1 MKVNFYL
8 DKPYNPDIS
17 PEKVKQE
24 LAKVGGK
31 KKNLAQ
37 KFWNPS
43 PTALYLFFSPDKS
56 CRIKY
61 RTNYKILPKSWDFEK
76 ERLKPSASGALE
88 FNVELNNLANCCT
101 REAMRKKE
109 TNQFLSKEDYKQ
121 IVQDCIDRDNAVNSE
136 ISISHLK
143 TQFLSYKSNFVK
155 EGTLK
160 EYRTVFKGL
169 EDFEKHKGTKL
180 ILREMDGKFLD
191 QFEVFL
197 SRKKNTND
205 GDKEGLLNDTIH
217 KYISTLKVFLKWCND
232 NDYLV
237 HPDVFK
243 TQKTNFKKKA
253 YNEII
258 ALSES
263 EIQKLMN
270 HDLSDRP
277 SLERVRDLFCLLCYT
292 GQRFEDLINFDP
304 KDIKNNA
311 WDFISVKV
319 KKRVIVP
326 FEGYIAPAKDILE
339 RIGYSV
345 PKISNQKFNEYIK
358 TVGKLAGMDEI
369 IKITRYSGKQKLVI
383 EKRKYDFLS
392 SHVGRRSMVTNL
404 LSRNVPI
411 TLVQKLTAHSD
422 IRTLMKYES
431 ANTDSLI
438 DALNKFK
445 NYEQ

>member
-292 GQRFEDLINFDP
+292 GQRFEELINFDP

-438 DALNKFK
+438 DALNKF
-445 NYEQ
+445 

>member
-237 HPDVFK
+237 HPDVFE

-438 DALNKFK
+438 DALNKF
-445 NYEQ
+445 

>member
-438 DALNKFK
+438 DALILKL
-445 NYEQ
+445 

>member
-88 FNVELNNLANCCT
+88 FNVELNNLANCYT

-438 DALNKFK
+438 DALNKF
-445 NYEQ
+445 

>member
-319 KKRVIVP
+319 KKKVIVP

-438 DALNKFK
+438 DALNKF
-445 NYEQ
+445 

>member
-101 REAMRKKE
+101 GEAMRKKE

-438 DALNKFK
+438 DALNKF
-445 NYEQ
+445 

>member
-345 PKISNQKFNEYIK
+345 PKISNQMFNEYIK

-438 DALNKFK
+438 DALNKF
-445 NYEQ
+445 

>member
-8 DKPYNPDIS
+8 DKPYNPEIV
-17 PEKVKQE
+17 PEKVKRE
-24 LAKVGGK
+24 LSKVGGK
-31 KKNLAQ
+31 KKNLPE

-61 RTNYKILPKSWDFEK
+61 RTNYKIFPKSWDFEK

-88 FNVELNNLANCCT
+88 LNVELNNLANLCI
-101 REAMRKKE
+101 RDAMTKKDK
-109 TNQFLSKEDYKQ
+109 NQFLSKEDYKQ
-121 IVQDCIDRDNAVNSE
+121 VIQGCIDRDNAVSRE

-169 EDFEKHKGTKL
+169 EDFEKQKGSNL
-180 ILREMDGKFLD
+180 VLREMDSKFLD
-191 QFEVFL
+191 QFEAFL

-205 GDKEGLLNDTIH
+205 DDKTGLLNDTIH

-232 NDYLV
+232 NDHLV

-253 YNEII
+253 YNEVI
-258 ALSES
+258 ALSEA
-263 EIQKLMN
+263 EIEKLMN
-270 HDLSDRP
+270 HDLSAKP

-292 GQRFEDLINFDP
+292 GQRFEDLINFDR

-311 WDFISVKV
+311 WDFISIKV

-326 FEGYIAPAKDILE
+326 FEGYISPARDILE
-339 RIGYSV
+339 RIGYNV

-358 TVGKLAGMDEI
+358 TVGKLAGLDET

-383 EKRKYDFLS
+383 EKKKHDFLS

-404 LSRNVPI
+404 LSRNIPI

-431 ANTDSLI
+431 ASTDSLI
-438 DALNKFK
+438 DALNRF
-445 NYEQ
+445 

>member
-311 WDFISVKV
+311 WEFISVIV

-438 DALNKFK
+438 DALNKF
-445 NYEQ
+445 

>member
-277 SLERVRDLFCLLCYT
+277 SLERVRDLFYLLCYT

-438 DALNKFK
+438 DALNKF
-445 NYEQ
+445 

>member
-392 SHVGRRSMVTNL
+392 SHVGRRSRVTNL

-438 DALNKFK
+438 DALNKF
-445 NYEQ
+445 

>member
-109 TNQFLSKEDYKQ
+109 TNQFLSKEDYNQ

-438 DALNKFK
+438 DALNKF
-445 NYEQ
+445 

>member
-292 GQRFEDLINFDP
+292 GQRFEGLINFDP

-438 DALNKFK
+438 DALNKF
-445 NYEQ
+445 

>member
-311 WDFISVKV
+311 WDFISLKV
-319 KKRVIVP
+319 KKRVFVP

-438 DALNKFK
+438 DALNKF
-445 NYEQ
+445 

>member
-121 IVQDCIDRDNAVNSE
+121 IVQDCIDRENAVNSE

-438 DALNKFK
+438 DALNKF
-445 NYEQ
+445 

>member
-243 TQKTNFKKKA
+243 TQKPKFKKKA

-438 DALNKFK
+438 DALNKF
-445 NYEQ
+445 

>member
-422 IRTLMKYES
+422 IRTLMKHGFV
-431 ANTDSLI
+431 NRCT
-438 DALNKFK
+438 
-445 NYEQ
+445 EQILKL

>member
-369 IKITRYSGKQKLVI
+369 IKITRYSGKQELVI

-438 DALNKFK
+438 DALNKF
-445 NYEQ
+445 

>member
-1 MKVNFYL
+1 M
-8 DKPYNPDIS
+8 
-17 PEKVKQE
+17 
-24 LAKVGGK
+24 
-31 KKNLAQ
+31 
-37 KFWNPS
+37 
-43 PTALYLFFSPDKS
+43 
-56 CRIKY
+56 
-61 RTNYKILPKSWDFEK
+61 
-76 ERLKPSASGALE
+76 
-88 FNVELNNLANCCT
+88 
-101 REAMRKKE
+101 
-109 TNQFLSKEDYKQ
+109 
-121 IVQDCIDRDNAVNSE
+121 
-136 ISISHLK
+136 
-143 TQFLSYKSNFVK
+143 
-155 EGTLK
+155 
-160 EYRTVFKGL
+160 
-169 EDFEKHKGTKL
+169 
-180 ILREMDGKFLD
+180 
-191 QFEVFL
+191 
-197 SRKKNTND
+197 
-205 GDKEGLLNDTIH
+205 
-217 KYISTLKVFLKWCND
+217 
-232 NDYLV
+232 

-369 IKITRYSGKQKLVI
+369 IKITMHIQYI
-383 EKRKYDFLS
+383 
-392 SHVGRRSMVTNL
+392 
-404 LSRNVPI
+404 
-411 TLVQKLTAHSD
+411 
-422 IRTLMKYES
+422 
-431 ANTDSLI
+431 
-438 DALNKFK
+438 
-445 NYEQ
+445 

>member
-392 SHVGRRSMVTNL
+392 SHVSRRSMVTNL

-438 DALNKFK
+438 DALNKF
-445 NYEQ
+445 

>member
-217 KYISTLKVFLKWCND
+217 KYISTLKVFLKLCND

-438 DALNKFK
+438 DALNKF
-445 NYEQ
+445 

>member
-197 SRKKNTND
+197 IRKKNTND

-438 DALNKFK
+438 DALNKF
-445 NYEQ
+445 

>member
-8 DKPYNPDIS
+8 DKPYNSDIS

-438 DALNKFK
+438 DALNKF
-445 NYEQ
+445 

>member
-263 EIQKLMN
+263 EIEKLMN

-438 DALNKFK
+438 DALNKF
-445 NYEQ
+445 

>member
-88 FNVELNNLANCCT
+88 FNVELNNVANCCT

-438 DALNKFK
+438 DALNKF
-445 NYEQ
+445 

>member
-37 KFWNPS
+37 KFRNPS

-243 TQKTNFKKKA
+243 TRKTNFKKKA

-277 SLERVRDLFCLLCYT
+277 SPERVRDLFCLLCYT

-345 PKISNQKFNEYIK
+345 PKISNRKFNEYIK

-438 DALNKFK
+438 DALNKF
-445 NYEQ
+445 

>member
-136 ISISHLK
+136 ISIFHLK

-404 LSRNVPI
+404 LSRNVSI

-438 DALNKFK
+438 DALNKF
-445 NYEQ
+445 

>member
-326 FEGYIAPAKDILE
+326 FEGYIAPTKDILE

-438 DALNKFK
+438 DALNKF
-445 NYEQ
+445 

>member
-24 LAKVGGK
+24 LAKVGRK

-292 GQRFEDLINFDP
+292 GQRFEDLINFAP

-438 DALNKFK
+438 DALNKF
-445 NYEQ
+445 

>member
-1 MKVNFYL
+1 MNFYL

-438 DALNKFK
+438 DGKGACV
-445 NYEQ
+445 

>member
-411 TLVQKLTAHSD
+411 TLVQKLTAHPD

-438 DALNKFK
+438 DALNKF
-445 NYEQ
+445 

>member
-1 MKVNFYL
+1 M
-8 DKPYNPDIS
+8 
-17 PEKVKQE
+17 
-24 LAKVGGK
+24 
-31 KKNLAQ
+31 
-37 KFWNPS
+37 
-43 PTALYLFFSPDKS
+43 
-56 CRIKY
+56 
-61 RTNYKILPKSWDFEK
+61 
-76 ERLKPSASGALE
+76 
-88 FNVELNNLANCCT
+88 
-101 REAMRKKE
+101 
-109 TNQFLSKEDYKQ
+109 
-121 IVQDCIDRDNAVNSE
+121 
-136 ISISHLK
+136 
-143 TQFLSYKSNFVK
+143 
-155 EGTLK
+155 
-160 EYRTVFKGL
+160 
-169 EDFEKHKGTKL
+169 
-180 ILREMDGKFLD
+180 
-191 QFEVFL
+191 
-197 SRKKNTND
+197 
-205 GDKEGLLNDTIH
+205 
-217 KYISTLKVFLKWCND
+217 
-232 NDYLV
+232 V

-383 EKRKYDFLS
+383 EKRKYDCLS

-438 DALNKFK
+438 DALNKF
-445 NYEQ
+445 

>member
-43 PTALYLFFSPDKS
+43 STALYLFFSPDKS

-438 DALNKFK
+438 DALNKF
-445 NYEQ
+445 

>member
-101 REAMRKKE
+101 REEMRKKE

-438 DALNKFK
+438 DALNKF
-445 NYEQ
+445 

>member
-8 DKPYNPDIS
+8 DKRYNPDIS

-438 DALNKFK
+438 DALNKF
-445 NYEQ
+445 

>member
-1 MKVNFYL
+1 MNFYL

-61 RTNYKILPKSWDFEK
+61 RTNYKILPKSRDFEK

-438 DALNKFK
+438 DALNKF
-445 NYEQ
+445 

>member
-180 ILREMDGKFLD
+180 ILREMDGKFLKL
-191 QFEVFL
+191 FEVFL

-438 DALNKFK
+438 DALNKF
-445 NYEQ
+445 

>member
-8 DKPYNPDIS
+8 DKPYNPEIK
-17 PEKVKQE
+17 PEKIKIE
-24 LAKVGGK
+24 LNKVEGK
-31 KKNLAQ
+31 KKNLPTR
-37 KFWNPS
+37 FWNPT
-43 PTALYLFFSPDKS
+43 PTALYLFFTPDKS

-61 RTNYKILPKSWDFEK
+61 RTNYKILPKNWDFEK
-76 ERLKPSASGALE
+76 ERLKPSATGSL
-88 FNVELNNLANCCT
+88 ELNIELNALANLCI
-101 REAMRKKE
+101 REAMNKKDKNE
-109 TNQFLSKEDYKQ
+109 FLSKNDYRQ
-121 IVQDCIDRDNAVNSE
+121 IIQNCIDKDNAVNNE
-136 ISISHLK
+136 LSIFHLK

-169 EDFEKHKGTKL
+169 EDFEKQKNTKL
-180 ILREMDGKFLD
+180 ILREMDSKFLD

-197 SRKKNTND
+197 SKKKNINNENKD
-205 GDKEGLLNDTIH
+205 GLLNDTIH

-253 YNEII
+253 YNEVI
-258 ALSES
+258 ALTEK
-263 EIQKLMN
+263 EIEKILN
-270 HDLSDRP
+270 HDLSKRP

-304 KDIKNNA
+304 KDIKNNT
-311 WDFISVKV
+311 WDFISIKV
-319 KKRVIVP
+319 KKRVIIP

-339 RIGYSV
+339 RIGYKV

-358 TVGKLAGMDEI
+358 TVGELAGMNET

-383 EKRKYDFLS
+383 EKKKYDFLS

-404 LSRNVPI
+404 LNRNVPI

-431 ANTDSLI
+431 ASTNSLI
-438 DALNKFK
+438 DALNKF
-445 NYEQ
+445 

>member
-169 EDFEKHKGTKL
+169 EDFEKHNGTKL

-237 HPDVFK
+237 HPDVFE

-438 DALNKFK
+438 DALNKF
-445 NYEQ
+445 